1 MKIVQVCSGVNGFG
15 RGAERFCLGLAAELA
30 NSGNEVLLVVGMSRL
45 ESVPSTPISCETIP
59 CAGNKLLRKLV
70 FDYFNPKAYFKFR
83 RLMKETKPDVV
94 HLHSLYGISSM
105 LVRAAVNVAPT
116 FVTFHDMW
124 PVFYDP
130 PKIKPNARFANTWWK
145 APLGWFHRKINLF
158 CFRNAAVVSPASWL
172 IAYSKNIGYQN
183 QFYHIPPAVS
193 ADVSTTS
200 HQRNILWVGEIKE
213 SKGLESILGPMV
225 DATKK
230 WDWSVT
236 ILGDGP
242 DRTRLQVQYPDAK
255 FMGRVDPSP
264 FYQRSSILVVSSIQ
278 PETGPLVLLE
288 GMAAGLCVIGKQ
300 VGGVKEIIADQQD
313 GLLYDSISSF
323 ERKVE
328 FALRDDSC
336 RKKLGEAAQQKIREK
351 YSWNRCV
358 EKHFLVYSGRVL

>member
-1 MKIVQVCSGVNGFG
+1 LKIVQVCSGVNGFG
-15 RGAERFCLGLAAELA
+15 RGAESFCLSLAAELA
-30 NSGNEVLLVVGMSRL
+30 NSGNEVLLVVGVNQL
-45 ESVPSTPISCETIP
+45 DSVPPTPISCETIP
-59 CAGNKLLRKLV
+59 CVSNKLLRKLF

-158 CFRNAAVVSPASWL
+158 CFRNAAVVSPARWL

-242 DRTRLQVQYPDAK
+242 DRTRLQAQYPDAK

-328 FALRDDSC
+328 FALRDDSY